1 MRVFKRR
8 SVAVLVLT
16 AFLLASLVPGTLA
29 STHKTSADDE
39 TIGMVM
45 DALLVRPIGVIG
57 QAAGVLIFVV
67 SLPFTALGGNV
78 REAAEKL
85 VIEPARFTWDRPLG
99 HFEDYE

>member
-1 MRVFKRR
+1 MSAFKRKP
-8 SVAVLVLT
+8 VAVLILA
-16 AFLLASLVPGTLA
+16 AFLWGTLVPATLA
-29 STHKTSADDE
+29 SSHKTSGDDE
-39 TIGMVM
+39 TMPMVM
-45 DALLVRPIGVIG
+45 DALLVRPIGIIG

-85 VIEPARFTWDRPLG
+85 VVEPARFTWDRPLG